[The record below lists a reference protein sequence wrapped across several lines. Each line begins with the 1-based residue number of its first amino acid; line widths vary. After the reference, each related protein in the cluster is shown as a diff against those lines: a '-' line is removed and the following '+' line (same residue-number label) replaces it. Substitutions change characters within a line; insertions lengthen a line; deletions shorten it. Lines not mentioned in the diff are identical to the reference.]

1 LRVTIKDCQKISK
14 LFLGVCQIVVVRA
27 DSNVKLDSR
36 YEEKTQEIARKLIA
50 STREKQN
57 IFAQVREQMKWDD
70 KLLNWAMENPGLR
83 VQLFHFIDTI
93 PALQSKTEVANHLQ
107 QYLSDEIVELPAAL
121 KSILNFTDANSFP
134 AQTAA
139 ATVIKAVET
148 LAYKY
153 IAGENIAEVIKTV
166 EKLRK
171 DGMTF
176 TIDLLGEAVITETE
190 AAAYLDGYLE
200 LITQLA
206 ATAQTWTKKE
216 GLDLAAG
223 EPLPQVQVSVKLTA
237 FYSQF
242 DPLDPEG
249 SKAKVCDRIRIL
261 LRQAKEVNAAVHFD
275 MEQYAYK
282 DLTLTILQELLTEPE
297 FRDRTDLGITLQA
310 YLRDSYKDLED
321 IIAWAKQ
328 RGNPVTIRLVK
339 GAYWDSETIKAA
351 QNHWQQPVYNDKAA
365 TDTNFEQMTRL
376 LLENHQYL
384 AAAIGSHNVRSQ
396 ALACAIAETLQI
408 PPHRFEMQVLYGMGD
423 KLAKALVKRGHRV
436 RVYAPYGKLLPGMA
450 YLIRRL
456 LENTANS
463 SFLRQNLAEKP
474 IEELIAPPIVSEAS
488 QTSPTFETAFNNAPD
503 TDYADDDLRII
514 AQQALFTVRNNL
526 GKTYLPLINGEY
538 VETSNYIDSVNP
550 SRETELVGKI
560 GLISVEQAE
569 LAMQAAKSALLNWK
583 NTPARAR
590 AAILHKAAEI
600 MEERR
605 HELNAW
611 ICLEVGKILP
621 QADAEVSEA
630 IDFCR
635 YYADEMLRLDK
646 GFNYD
651 VAGETNRYFYQP
663 RGIAIVISPWNFPFA
678 IATGMTVAALVTG
691 NCTLLK
697 PAETSSI
704 IAAKIV
710 EILIAA
716 GIPPG
721 VLQFVPGKGS
731 EVGAYLVKH
740 PDTHVIA
747 FTGSREV
754 GCSIYAE
761 AAVLQPG
768 QKHLKRVI
776 AEMGGKNAIIIDE
789 SADLDRAV
797 IGVVQSAFGYTGQK
811 CSACSRVIVLAT
823 VYDNFVERLVE
834 ATKSLNIGVADAPST
849 QVGPVID
856 RTARDRILEYIQQ
869 GKRESQLGLEMPI
882 PEGGYFISPTI
893 FTEVAPDATI
903 AQQEIFGPVLAV
915 IKVNKFDEA
924 LQVANNT
931 DYALTGGLYS
941 RTPQHIDRAYK
952 EFEVGNVYINR
963 TITGAIV
970 SRQPFGGF
978 KLSGVGSKAGGPD
991 YLLQFLE
998 PRVVTENIQRQGFA
1012 PIEGTD

>member
-1 LRVTIKDCQKISK
+1 
-14 LFLGVCQIVVVRA
+14 
-27 DSNVKLDSR
+27 
-36 YEEKTQEIARKLIA
+36 
-50 STREKQN
+50 
-57 IFAQVREQMKWDD
+57 
-70 KLLNWAMENPGLR
+70 
-83 VQLFHFIDTI
+83 
-93 PALQSKTEVANHLQ
+93 
-107 QYLSDEIVELPAAL
+107 
-121 KSILNFTDANSFP
+121 
-134 AQTAA
+134 
-139 ATVIKAVET
+139 
-148 LAYKY
+148 
-153 IAGENIAEVIKTV
+153 
-166 EKLRK
+166 
-171 DGMTF
+171 
-176 TIDLLGEAVITETE
+176 
-190 AAAYLDGYLE
+190 
-200 LITQLA
+200 
-206 ATAQTWTKKE
+206 
-216 GLDLAAG
+216 
-223 EPLPQVQVSVKLTA
+223 
-237 FYSQF
+237 
-242 DPLDPEG
+242 
-249 SKAKVCDRIRIL
+249 
-261 LRQAKEVNAAVHFD
+261 
-275 MEQYAYK
+275 
-282 DLTLTILQELLTEPE
+282 
-297 FRDRTDLGITLQA
+297 
-310 YLRDSYKDLED
+310 
-321 IIAWAKQ
+321 
-328 RGNPVTIRLVK
+328 
-339 GAYWDSETIKAA
+339 
-351 QNHWQQPVYNDKAA
+351 
-365 TDTNFEQMTRL
+365 
-376 LLENHQYL
+376 
-384 AAAIGSHNVRSQ
+384 
-396 ALACAIAETLQI
+396 
-408 PPHRFEMQVLYGMGD
+408 MQVLYGMGD
-423 KLAKALVKRGHRV
+423 KLAKALVDRKHRV

-474 IEELIAPPIVSEAS
+474 IEELIAPPVVPATS
-488 QTSPTFETAFNNAPD
+488 QTSATFETAFNNAPD
-503 TDYADDDLRII
+503 TDYADIDLRQK
-514 AQQALFTVRNNL
+514 AQQALITVKKSL

-550 SRETELVGKI
+550 SRETEIVGKI
-560 GLISVEQAE
+560 GLISVEQAK
-569 LAMQAAKSALLNWK
+569 LAMQAAKSAFISWK
-583 NTPARAR
+583 NTPASAR
-590 AAILHKAAEI
+590 AAILYKAAEV

-697 PAETSSI
+697 PAETSSV

-731 EVGAYLVKH
+731 QVGAYLVKH
-740 PDTHVIA
+740 PDTHLIA

-761 AAVLQPG
+761 AAVLQLG

-823 VYDNFVERLVE
+823 VYDSFVERLIE

-856 RTARDRILEYIQQ
+856 RIARDRILEYIQQ
-869 GKRESQLGLEMPI
+869 GKRESQLGLEMSI

-915 IKVNKFDEA
+915 IKVNSFDGA

-941 RTPQHIDRAYK
+941 RTPQHIDRAYN

-1012 PIEGTD
+1012 PIEGTE